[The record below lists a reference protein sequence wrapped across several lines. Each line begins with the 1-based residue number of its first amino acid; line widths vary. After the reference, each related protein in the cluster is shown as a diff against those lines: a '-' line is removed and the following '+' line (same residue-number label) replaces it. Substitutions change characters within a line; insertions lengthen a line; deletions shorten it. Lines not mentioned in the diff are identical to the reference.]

1 MACGVLIPQPGIE
14 PVPPKWK
21 RRVLTIGPPGKSLG
35 KQLLLMLL
43 AVHLVIKSM
52 LLKNTPLFLNCR
64 CYLLTSYKVRIH
76 LSCSLSTYFFPHSS
90 NIVIWLFKMHLYI
103 YKSCIQV
110 YTVNCRTTD
119 CNRIIVILLY
129 SYFFFPSLE
138 QVLMVLRPR
147 TGKQIF
153 WILTYLNMSSLH
165 SYLFDSLGIFLSKS
179 HTKWC
184 SLSLNKITMTRSGL
198 VFGWWCQALITALI
212 LFVQKNDTIG

>member
-1 MACGVLIPQPGIE
+1 MAVPHLIPPHFHIQKQLLFFFFYLYPMACGVLIPQPGIE

-21 RRVLTIGPPGKSLG
+21 YRVLTIVSPGKSLG
-35 KQLLLMLL
+35 KQLLLMLW
-43 AVHLVIKSM
+43 AIHLVVKSM

-76 LSCSLSTYFFPHSS
+76 LSCSLSTYFFLHSI
-90 NIVIWLFKMHLYI
+90 IVIWLFKMHLYI

-138 QVLMVLRPR
+138 QVLMVLRLR

-165 SYLFDSLGIFLSKS
+165 SYLFDSLGIFFK
-179 HTKWC
+179 
-184 SLSLNKITMTRSGL
+184 
-198 VFGWWCQALITALI
+198 
-212 LFVQKNDTIG
+212 